1 MTPPAARTL
10 HARLTL
16 TGWTATLTEGAG
28 HVEVTTLGDPRSDGT
43 RPRITVP
50 VPCRSVAVRAH
61 HPDGRALRVLWETHT
76 HTAKGAPSWR
86 LDSAWAP
93 GEHAPR
99 QLRRGELD
107 QYIRTSGTQE
117 IRNPGEEAA

>member
-1 MTPPAARTL
+1 MTPPAARAL

-16 TGWTATLTEGAG
+16 TGWHAVLTEGAG
-28 HVEVTTLGDPRSDGT
+28 HVEVTPLGDPRSDGT

-76 HTAKGAPSWR
+76 RTAKGAPSWR

-107 QYIRTSGTQE
+107 QYIRTSGDQDVMTLDLE
-117 IRNPGEEAA
+117 VA